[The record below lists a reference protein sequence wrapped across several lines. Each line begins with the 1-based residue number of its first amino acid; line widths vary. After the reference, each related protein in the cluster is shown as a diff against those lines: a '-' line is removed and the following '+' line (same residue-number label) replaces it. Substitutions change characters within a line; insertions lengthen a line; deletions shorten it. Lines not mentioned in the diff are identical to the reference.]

1 MHELS
6 DMEICTYCNG
16 TGHHGNCEY
25 CGGSGFN
32 PQKPKPVSPATGTSH
47 AKIIA
52 EFRQKAKAESKARPA
67 PEPQTQF
74 PAPQPPRTHPSG
86 MEPSDLICGL
96 SSEQLEIPMNVP
108 GFKLRKIRGQV
119 ESIAASMPDVTRIV
133 WPFSINACIAYG
145 GDGKKRE
152 FSFGS
157 QKQAPKTRKRIAPP
171 PPIAFAVSSKSKP
184 RPRTIPHPSQVTSPA
199 PGVTAR
205 EVKGGLVRVKS
216 KPKASIPKTQ
226 NRHGKRPV
234 RDNQFDLPKMEAG
247 PVGPT
252 SLEIAFESARTQKEV
267 DGSKDW
273 AGYRDVDGRF
283 GSYPSFDPSDTP
295 DD

>member
-1 MHELS
+1 
-6 DMEICTYCNG
+6 MEICTYCNG

-32 PQKPKPVSPATGTSH
+32 PQRPKPKSSATGKSH

-52 EFRQKAKAESKARPA
+52 EFRQKAKVVTKARPA
-67 PEPQTQF
+67 PEPQLQF
-74 PAPQPPRTHPSG
+74 HSPQPPRTHPSG
-86 MEPSDLICGL
+86 MAASDLICGL
-96 SSEQLEIPMNVP
+96 SSEQLEIPINVP

-119 ESIAASMPDVTRIV
+119 ESIAASMPDVIRIV
-133 WPFSINACIAYG
+133 WPFSITACIAYG
-145 GDGKKRE
+145 RDGKKRE
-152 FSFGS
+152 FSFVP
-157 QKQAPKTRKRIAPP
+157 QKQAPKTRKRIAIP
-171 PPIAFAVSSKSKP
+171 PPIPFAVSSKPKS

-199 PGVTAR
+199 QGVAVR
-205 EVKGGLVRVKS
+205 EVKGVLVRVKS
-216 KPKASIPKTQ
+216 NPKASIQKNQ

-234 RDNQFDLPKMEAG
+234 RDKQFDLQKMEAG
-247 PVGPT
+247 PIGPT
-252 SLEIAFESARTQKEV
+252 SLEIAFESARTPKEI